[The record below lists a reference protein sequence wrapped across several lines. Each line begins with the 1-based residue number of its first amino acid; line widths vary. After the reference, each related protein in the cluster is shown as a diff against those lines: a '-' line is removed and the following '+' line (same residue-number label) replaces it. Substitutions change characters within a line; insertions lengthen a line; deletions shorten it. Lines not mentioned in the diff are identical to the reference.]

1 MPTDISN
8 NNVVFQGTMLV
19 SFKNNLERETADG
32 FDITK
37 AIVSSS
43 TAKEILLKHE
53 IEHDRINIIV
63 NRDQRPTTGI
73 SGSQGDHVTA
83 YTVLLQTICGLIDGE
98 EVHDAPK
105 ILYDA
110 TSCFLEDFE
119 ELEFKSYKTGQTIS
133 FENKLRDV
141 QAKFFPKQTR
151 KKLTNSLKNIQNS
164 TIDINNIDD
173 PELKEALSFVRSCSQ
188 SGKKK
193 LNIDKLKS
201 CIKRSNQELFA
212 QLVVDLGEQV
222 LKKYNQQSTAAF
234 PKLKEDYGKNLGEGT
249 RVKTAMLNLRL
260 LNKLLKLKDNI
271 NESNI
276 NDFKTICRDIIKAA
290 MPQIKDDKIINIKFS
305 NCLNLLF
312 NFDEQFKKKKIKID
326 LNNIGEYLD
335 QIDINKN
342 IKAKE
347 VGKLFNDL
355 FDFKLNKI
363 SQMKLPDPLACLYEV
378 TARHT
383 NFMFKAFNNLIKL
396 PMALRTE
403 IINGFYEKIIEKSNN
418 EADNYQGWG
427 EWVIYNP
434 TISASTYFD
443 KQNLEQGVN
452 EYNSHHPCV
461 REYRALKKRRKLN
474 AFF

>member
-1 MPTDISN
+1 MPTAN
-8 NNVVFQGTMLV
+8 NMVFQGTMLV
-19 SFKNNLERETADG
+19 SFKNKLEREIAEG
-32 FDITK
+32 SDITK

-43 TAKEILLKHE
+43 TSKEILLKYE
-53 IEHDRINIIV
+53 IDHDKINIIV
-63 NRDQRPTTGI
+63 NRDQRPATGI

-119 ELEFKSYKTGQTIS
+119 GLEFKSYKTGQTIS
-133 FENKLRDV
+133 FESKLREV
-141 QAKFFPKQTR
+141 QAKFFPKQIR
-151 KKLTNSLKNIQNS
+151 KKLTNSLKTIQNI
-164 TIDINNIDD
+164 TAEINHINV
-173 PELKEALSFVRSCSQ
+173 PELKDALSFIRSCSR

-201 CIKRSNQELFA
+201 CVKRSNQELFA

-234 PKLKEDYGKNLGEGT
+234 PKLKEDYGKNTGEGT

-260 LNKLLKLKDNI
+260 LNKLLKLKKNT

-276 NDFKTICRDIIKAA
+276 NDFKTICNDIIKAA
-290 MPQIKDDKIINIKFS
+290 MPQIKDEQIVNAKFS

-312 NFDEQFKKKKIKID
+312 NLDDQFKKKKIKID

-335 QIDINKN
+335 QIDIDKS

-363 SQMKLPDPLACLYEV
+363 SHMKLSDPLVCLYEV

-383 NFMFKAFNNLIKL
+383 NFIFKAFNNLISL
-396 PMALRTE
+396 PIEVRT
-403 IINGFYEKIIEKSNN
+403 KIIDGFHEKVIEKAIS
-418 EADNYQGWG
+418 ASDNCQGWG
-427 EWVIYNP
+427 EWLIYNP
-434 TISASTYFD
+434 TIGASTYFN
-443 KQNLEQGVN
+443 KQNLAQGVN
-452 EYNSHHPCV
+452 EYNNRYPSV
-461 REYRALKKRRKLN
+461 REYRAFKKHRKLN